1 MVLKLEIDYEQ
12 LLYLFKQLP
21 AKQKKQFLLDISKE
35 TNVEKNK
42 DEDVREP
49 GADYLRTDMKLAAK
63 ILLNDYQNDQELLA
77 FTSLDSETFHET
89 R

>member
-12 LLYLFKQLP
+12 LLHLFRQLP
-21 AKQKKQFLLDISKE
+21 AKQKKQFLLDIGKE
-35 TNVEKNK
+35 TILEKSTT
-42 DEDVREP
+42 EDVQEP
-49 GADYLRTDMKLAAK
+49 GADYSRTDMKSAAQ
-63 ILLNDYQNDQELLA
+63 ILLNDYQNDEELLA